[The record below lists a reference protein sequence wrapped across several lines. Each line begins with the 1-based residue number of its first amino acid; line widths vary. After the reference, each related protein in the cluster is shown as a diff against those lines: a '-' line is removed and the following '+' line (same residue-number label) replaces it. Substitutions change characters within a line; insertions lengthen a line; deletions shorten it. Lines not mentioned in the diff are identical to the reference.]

1 MTQETDANQ
10 AAAAPPCSATTRLT
24 AEITREG
31 DLYISRARE
40 IGVSSFGETRQEA
53 LDMLREACELYFE
66 PPAGTVPTLHVEL
79 VEDGVA

>member
-1 MTQETDANQ
+1 MPQGTGKRAGN
-10 AAAAPPCSATTRLT
+10 AAAAPCSATTRIT

-40 IGVSSFGETRQEA
+40 IDVTSFGETRNEA

-66 PPAGTVPTLHVEL
+66 PPAGSVPTLHVEI
-79 VEDGVA
+79 EVA